1 MADRIQIRRD
11 TAANWTSANPIL
23 ANGELGLET
32 DTGKLKVG
40 DGTTQWA
47 SLAYYTLGTVGA
59 ALYSDATANFTGDLQ
74 KSGVSVPAYSDTTAN
89 FTGALQKSGVPV
101 AADANLN
108 SFISAVDLPVADG
121 SADQILKTDGSG
133 TLSFADASGGGS
145 GTYSP
150 TAGSV
155 VWTPSFSEW
164 MSTQGYGSV
173 RSSGGHTYFSH
184 IRSGDGTASN
194 VAKSNRFVMYWPY
207 TETSGARAAGN
218 YNDGYA
224 STSFLCTPST
234 RTITWNSGGNTFDRF
249 WYFTTYASDAASTQQ
264 YWTIEGSGQSCM
276 NGNIVTNGQSS
287 HQFTCASYAWNNSGV
302 IATANPSTYIGS
314 GSGLHH
320 DNGDRYGLPVSDAG
334 AGYILNVGYD
344 QSNSRA
350 SYRLVTFDGS
360 ANAPSFGSIT
370 QCPNTTSSTVSS
382 WNMIGQPGIYPSST
396 YDFPVHGAMYN
407 VSGNYSAVTVNYQGS
422 VSSEINSGFD
432 RTRYSSQ
439 IAFLL
444 MDGSTPVVMV
454 YDADWQASRW
464 TNYNSS
470 PTQYALTG
478 RDWKPKASRSYGGRG
493 GFVAT
498 GVENEFICFDG
509 EIPYQEAYYSGTVSL
524 KKFKINPTN
533 GEFTDIYYCPISISQ
548 EGWWKQATYNYRYTL
563 RGLWGDTGSSS
574 TITHLLVMKLDASYT
589 RFSHGAQIIDIPSA
603 SDWIAYP
610 TN

>member
-32 DTGKLKVG
+32 DTSKLKVG

-47 SLAYYTLGTVGA
+47 SLGYYTLGTTGA
-59 ALYSDATANFTGDLQ
+59 AMYSDATANFTGDLQ

-89 FTGALQKSGVPV
+89 FTGDLQKSGVPV

-108 SFISAVDLPVADG
+108 SFLTAVDLPVADG

-150 TAGSV
+150 TAGTQV
-155 VWTPSFSEW
+155 FAPAFGEW
-164 MSTQGYGSV
+164 MSTQGFGSV

-184 IRSGDGTASN
+184 FRSGDGTATN

-207 TETSGARAAGN
+207 TETSGARNAGN
-218 YNDGYA
+218 YMDGYA

-234 RTITWNSGGNTFDRF
+234 RTITWNSGGNTYDRF
-249 WYFTTYASDAASTQQ
+249 WYFTGYSSDAASTQQ
-264 YWTIEGSGQSCM
+264 YWTIEGSGQSCL
-276 NGNIVTNGQSS
+276 NGNIVSSGYSS
-287 HQFTCASYAWNNSGV
+287 HQFTCASFAWNNNGIIQTS
-302 IATANPSTYIGS
+302 IPTTFIGS
-314 GSGLHH
+314 GNGLHH
-320 DNGDRYGLPVSDAG
+320 DNGDRFGLPVSDAG
-334 AGYILNVGYD
+334 AGYILNVGYN

-350 SYRLVTFDGS
+350 SYRVVTFDGS

-382 WNMIGQPGIYPSST
+382 WNMIPQPGIYPSST

-407 VSGNYSAVTVNYQGS
+407 VNGAYSACTVNYSGS
-422 VSSEINSGFD
+422 VSGEINSGFD
-432 RTRYSSQ
+432 RTRYSGQ
-439 IAFLL
+439 VAFLL

-454 YDADWQASRW
+454 YDADWKASRW
-464 TNYNSS
+464 TSYNSS
-470 PTQYALTG
+470 PTPYEDTG
-478 RDWKPKASRSYGGRG
+478 KNWRPKSSMSYGGRG
-493 GFVAT
+493 GFIAT

-509 EIPYQEAYYSGTVSL
+509 EYPFQETYYTGSASL

-548 EGWWKQATYNYRYTL
+548 EGWWKQSTYGFRYSL

-574 TITHLLVMKLDASYT
+574 TITHLLIMKMDASYT
-589 RFSHGAQIIDIPSA
+589 RYSHGAQIIDIPAA

>member
-1 MADRIQIRRD
+1 VADRIQIRRD

-234 RTITWNSGGNTFDRF
+234 RTITWNSGGNTFDRW
-249 WYFTTYASDAASTQQ
+249 WYFTTYSSDAASTQQ
-264 YWTIEGSGQSCM
+264 YWSIEGSGQSCM

-548 EGWWKQATYNYRYTL
+548 EGWWKQATYGYRYTL

-574 TITHLLVMKLDASYT
+574 TITHLLVMKIDSSYT
-589 RFSHGAQIIDIPSA
+589 RFSHAAQIIDIPTG